1 MKRPLRILLVIV
13 AMLAIASTASAQN
26 LTQRLGAVQQR
37 ASASCKINNEQ
48 CRTLFS
54 NIFAQ
59 LLGLPTSG
67 YTAGIKLPKLFPI
80 ALGADD
86 NTAESSGGN
95 THAGSATGTSS
106 GSSNSGSHNSSG
118 GGSYSSSGGAY
129 GSSGSSGGSHSTGS
143 SGSSGGSHS
152 TGSSAA
158 HNYFSNAKGGNKGGS
173 SGGSSSGSSNRGS
186 SGGSNRG
193 SSGGSNRGGSGGTNG
208 GATFIPLVG
217 DEQQVDLA
225 YTENGSLALV
235 VEPGETYRSAPPKV
249 KDDFLPMI
257 DYIETHFYNIGA
269 ELFGYEPREY
279 ANRDSYPDFIPLV
292 AWSEMN
298 YRVVYNEFGIVPLVV
313 EPGGKYYKTPP
324 TQNANAKRVSRASQY
339 VGNVYLGGDR
349 VRDDF
354 LPLLDYLETYFY
366 NSVADLFGQERRPY
380 RDRDSY
386 PDFIPLVS
394 ESEMNFN
401 VVYNEY
407 GIVPLVIEPGKTYYK
422 TPPAQR

>member
-152 TGSSAA
+152 TGSSVA

-173 SGGSSSGSSNRGS
+173 SGGSSSGSSSRGGSGSFNRG
-186 SGGSNRG
+186 G
-193 SSGGSNRGGSGGTNG
+193 SGGSNRGGSGGTNG

-217 DEQQVDLA
+217 DEKQVDLA

-324 TQNANAKRVSRASQY
+324 RQNANAKRVSRASQY
-339 VGNVYLGGDR
+339 VGNVYLGGDK
-349 VRDDF
+349 VCDDF

-422 TPPAQR
+422 TPPVQR

>member
-1 MKRPLRILLVIV
+1 MKRPLKILLVIV

-37 ASASCKINNEQ
+37 ASANCKINNEQ

-80 ALGADD
+80 ALCDHDD
-86 NTAESSGGN
+86 TAESTGGN
-95 THAGSATGTSS
+95 AHAGSATGSS
-106 GSSNSGSHNSSG
+106 GSSSGSSSSGSSG
-118 GGSYSSSGGAY
+118 GGAV
-129 GSSGSSGGSHSTGS
+129 GGSHSTGS
-143 SGSSGGSHS
+143 SAGSHS

-158 HNYFSNAKGGNKGGS
+158 HNYFSNAKGGNKGGNKGGGS
-173 SGGSSSGSSNRGS
+173 GSSSGSSNRGGS
-186 SGGSNRG
+186 GGFNRGGSGGSNR
-193 SSGGSNRGGSGGTNG
+193 GGSNRGGSGGSG
-208 GATFIPLVG
+208 GGTFIPLVG
-217 DEQQVDLA
+217 GEQQWDPA

-257 DYIETHFYNIGA
+257 DYIETHFYNMGA

-292 AWSEMN
+292 SWSEMN
-298 YRVVYNEFGIVPLVV
+298 YRVVYNEFGIVPLIV

-324 TQNANAKRVSRASQY
+324 KQNANAKRVSRASQY
-339 VGNVYLGGDR
+339 VGNVYLGGDK

-422 TPPAQR
+422 TPPVQR